1 MQTAHELFL
10 HELGDIL
17 NAEHNLVDALE
28 EQAEAVTNE
37 QLKTA
42 ITGHRA
48 QTEKQVERL
57 EQVFEDLGEEAEEA
71 ECKGVKGLV
80 EEWKTFKEEEDPSD
94 DILNVVTINAAA
106 KVESYEIN
114 VYESLIQMAR
124 DMEHSKAVKLLQQ
137 NLKEEQQT
145 LKKMQGFARKNKL
158 PFGLKGK
165 NQPPVVAAKRHS
177 CYFRCKIL
185 PDDFFVRLFFCYFN
199 VAVTER
205 RPQLALRHPQN
216 CRGTRL
222 LSEWHPSIG
231 REEGARCARP
241 DPPIFP
247 RRTLYPRHPRIR

>member
-10 HELGDIL
+10 HELGDVL
-17 NAEHNLVDALE
+17 NAERNLVDALE

-145 LKKMQGFARKNKL
+145 LKKMQGFARKIKPEL
-158 PFGLKGK
+158 SGMEEAEEDQDESLAVGGESEEQGSVRSKRKKSTSRRGRK
-165 NQPPVVAAKRHS
+165 AA
-177 CYFRCKIL
+177 
-185 PDDFFVRLFFCYFN
+185 
-199 VAVTER
+199 
-205 RPQLALRHPQN
+205 
-216 CRGTRL
+216 
-222 LSEWHPSIG
+222 
-231 REEGARCARP
+231 
-241 DPPIFP
+241 
-247 RRTLYPRHPRIR
+247 